1 MVVYMLKTDKNYFN
15 CNELILKGMLKRR
28 RLAVS
33 AIYNICDIKEK
44 IRIVK

>member
-1 MVVYMLKTDKNYFN
+1 MKAEKNYFN

-33 AIYNICDIKEK
+33 AIYNICDVKEK

>member
-1 MVVYMLKTDKNYFN
+1 MYKTMKMNKNYLC

-33 AIYNICDIKEK
+33 AIFNICDIKER
-44 IRIVK
+44 IRLVK